1 MWLRVY
7 VYWQRERER
16 ELVRENYIQQQR
28 RSLTLTPNFH
38 SYNCRKAYQYVCA
51 YVAWEAATTT
61 RQRRRRQHKRES
73 ERERESERNKSN
85 SKATPKH
92 QPCDFLTYC
101 CRNLCEWEWV
111 SAYQCWVLW
120 PDRGEQINNMMNNKW
135 EKDLT
140 AREAVNWLLVR
151 CI

>member
-7 VYWQRERER
+7 VYWQREGER
-16 ELVRENYIQQQR
+16 ELVRENYIQQQQQQQR

-51 YVAWEAATTT
+51 YVAWEAAT
-61 RQRRRRQHKRES
+61 RRQHKNSR
-73 ERERESERNKSN
+73 ERERERN

-111 SAYQCWVLW
+111 SAYQRWVLW
-120 PDRGEQINNMMNNKW
+120 PDRGEQINNMMNCYSL
-135 EKDLT
+135 DLT
-140 AREAVNWLLVR
+140 ARAAVNWLLVS